1 MVSGSASSEDALDKG
16 VETPS
21 GKELTTLTVA
31 SLGAE
36 AVTPGLSVDSK
47 VIGMAIERRN
57 TQSAGRCCC
66 QSRSQH
72 NHMRY
77 GEYTITVAASVRPI
91 HVTFIKFRW
100 NVLKNLHYWLN
111 RRSQKKSYTWV
122 GFLDM
127 VTKGHPVVRPKSY
140 YVVI

>member
-1 MVSGSASSEDALDKG
+1 MLVSGSASSEDALDKG

-72 NHMRY
+72 NRMRY
-77 GEYTITVAASVRPI
+77 KQWCQAP
-91 HVTFIKFRW
+91 
-100 NVLKNLHYWLN
+100 
-111 RRSQKKSYTWV
+111 
-122 GFLDM
+122 
-127 VTKGHPVVRPKSY
+127 
-140 YVVI
+140 